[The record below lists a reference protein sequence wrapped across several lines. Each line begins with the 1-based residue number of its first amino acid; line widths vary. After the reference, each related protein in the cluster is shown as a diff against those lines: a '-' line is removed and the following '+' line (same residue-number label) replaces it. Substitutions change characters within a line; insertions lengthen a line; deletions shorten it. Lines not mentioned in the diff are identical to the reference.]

1 MIEIN
6 DQNVEECFKYHAPTP
21 DQIPRYQ
28 EINDAAR
35 AFALVVLK
43 NVPRCPLRTAALN
56 LIMDCRMKANA
67 AIALEN
73 VT

>member
-6 DQNVEECFKYHAPTP
+6 EGNVDEVFKYHAPT
-21 DQIPRYQ
+21 DTQIPRYNG
-28 EINDAAR
+28 INEASKLYAKII
-35 AFALVVLK
+35 LE

-67 AIALEN
+67 AIALED
-73 VT
+73 VE